1 MTNGEKIII
10 TSIVVVVIAVTSGI
24 FINKNIKNKPT
35 KKNDEFNTLEKYFD
49 NNVMEN
55 NTVENVID
63 NSVSENETNIVDNV
77 QYTNQS
83 NSSSNTTNNKVVGK
97 EEEESTQGNNEKEN
111 ENKAIELAKKEWG
124 ISVDSYAFDATL
136 NQNGTYNVVVKNKT
150 TTEYI
155 TSYTVNVAT
164 GVVTEN

>member
-1 MTNGEKIII
+1 
-10 TSIVVVVIAVTSGI
+10 
-24 FINKNIKNKPT
+24 
-35 KKNDEFNTLEKYFD
+35 
-49 NNVMEN
+49 MEN

-63 NSVSENETNIVDNV
+63 NSVSENETNIIDNV